1 MALNTKAIKTRI
13 KSVKNMKKITKAMEL
28 VSAAK
33 MRKTVAAALATRTYA
48 RLVDELLKRLSNV
61 GGKTPLLEVRPLKK
75 ALVIVIGANRGLC
88 GSFNANVFRQAQKL
102 CLATD
107 VPIDILAIG
116 RRSATFAKKYN
127 RPLTAVFENLGDK
140 PTFEATLPVV
150 KMALDGFLKGEYDKV
165 YVVYTHY
172 KSSLAQVPKVAQ
184 LLPVSPVDV
193 EAMSMSGEDEEAG
206 SDAFPSGTT
215 LFEPDKKMI
224 LDTVLPRLVEMV
236 LYQMVLESAASE
248 HSARMMAMRSA
259 SDAAGDMMQELQLSF
274 NKARQAA
281 ITQEIAE
288 IAAGAGAI

>member
-48 RLVDELLKRLSNV
+48 RLVDELLKRLSDV
-61 GGKTPLLEVRPLKK
+61 GGKTPLLEVRPMKK

-88 GSFNANVFRQAQKL
+88 GSFNANVFRQTQKL
-102 CLATD
+102 CLSID

-150 KMALDGFLKGEYDKV
+150 KMAVEGFTKGEYDKV

-172 KSSLAQVPKVAQ
+172 KSSLSQVPKVAQ
-184 LLPVSPVDV
+184 LLPITKENVEEMSQGETEEDALPV
-193 EAMSMSGEDEEAG
+193 
-206 SDAFPSGTT
+206 GTT
-215 LFEPDKKMI
+215 IFEPGKEMI
-224 LDTVLPRLVEMV
+224 LNTVLPRLVEMV
-236 LYQMVLESAASE
+236 LYQMILESAASE

-259 SDAAGDMMQELQLSF
+259 SDAAGEMMQELQLSF